1 MLYDLNN
8 ELQREDFKK
17 RVNELYQ
24 KKVIVELTRK
34 FPPRTCP
41 QNKYLHL
48 ILSWWAV
55 YYGCSKKHAK
65 EHFFKIHCNEDLFVR
80 QQKAKDG
87 TPYNDIRS
95 SSDLTTQEMTLAI
108 QRFRDF
114 CAYQGCYI
122 PSPEER
128 EYLLYVEREIEKQQ
142 EFLQNDN

>member
-8 ELQREDFKK
+8 EYQREDFKK

-24 KKVIVELTRK
+24 KRVTVSLTRK
-34 FPPRTCP
+34 FPPRSCP

-48 ILSWWAV
+48 ILSWWAS
-55 YYGCSKKHAK
+55 YYGCSKKYAK
-65 EHFFKIHCNEDLFVR
+65 EHFFKVHCNKNLFVR
-80 QQKAKDG
+80 EETARDG
-87 TPYNDIRS
+87 TVIHETRS
-95 SSDLTTQEMTLAI
+95 SADLTTQEMTLAI